1 MIPYLL
7 EENNWTTDFEA
18 EARNQCQ
25 EESTQHFSKDEND
38 KTQNSAS
45 SKNIIPHERDAKT
58 LSGERKPGNWSTN
71 FPKEDGWRKF
81 SKQKGNDKRR
91 NSRISACCQAGDFCR
106 H

>member
-7 EENNWTTDFEA
+7 EENNWTTDFES

-25 EESTQHFSKDEND
+25 EESTQHFSKDENN

-45 SKNIIPHERDAKT
+45 SKNIIPCERDAKT

-71 FPKEDGWRKF
+71 KLP
-81 SKQKGNDKRR
+81 QRR
-91 NSRISACCQAGDFCR
+91 WLEEVL
-106 H
+106 

>member
-38 KTQNSAS
+38 KT
-45 SKNIIPHERDAKT
+45 
-58 LSGERKPGNWSTN
+58 
-71 FPKEDGWRKF
+71 
-81 SKQKGNDKRR
+81 
-91 NSRISACCQAGDFCR
+91 
-106 H
+106 